1 MTTTNERLA
10 NEMDRDVYRLAE
22 WAQREADQLRAG
34 NPRREQW
41 ERAAK
46 HLRAADSALWSL
58 MSASDRTRLNTA
70 ALDASTEA
78 EEQDEQLRYETETR
92 DLSDDRDA
100 LASAGFIEEA

>member
-1 MTTTNERLA
+1 MATTSERRA

-22 WAQREADQLRAG
+22 WAQREADQLRVG

-58 MSASDRTRLNTA
+58 MSAGDRARINTA
-70 ALDASTEA
+70 ALGAPAEA
-78 EEQDEQLRYETETR
+78 DNEDEQLRYETET
-92 DLSDDRDA
+92 
-100 LASAGFIEEA
+100 GK